1 MKTVCTLSL
10 AQAGCEFF
18 CGSAIHQV
26 LDNFT
31 GSLERPESKATEKLL
46 AVHISNLYVYE
57 I

>member
-1 MKTVCTLSL
+1 MKTVCVLSVE
-10 AQAGCEFF
+10 QAGCELFY
-18 CGSAIHQV
+18 GSAIHQV